1 MYQQPTELEQLVVR
15 AEQRSKQAQ
24 TDAEVVTRL
33 LGMYADAWRMAED
46 SRREQRQQNGRVARR
61 SPQAHLY
68 DVLCAECGQPNGD
81 HAYVGDFCPNVDNK
95 TIYGSYRPLFLPTKF
110 SPLLCQWEEPETREG
125 ACDSVACGAPMTIV
139 EIDGGGMGYCEK
151 HYRQTRRMYG
161 EGE

>member
-15 AEQRSKQAQ
+15 AEQRSMQARV
-24 TDAEVVTRL
+24 DC
-33 LGMYADAWRMAED
+33 YA
-46 SRREQRQQNGRVARR
+46 
-61 SPQAHLY
+61 
-68 DVLCAECGQPNGD
+68 VLCEHCFQDRGD
-81 HAYVGDFCPNVDNK
+81 HAHIGDWCPRM
-95 TIYGSYRPLFLPTKF
+95 GASAGPWWERTKF